1 MATSLEKMILQSR
14 TYNLL
19 RYSALPDFFI
29 EKLSGTTGKA
39 KNYYG
44 SFLTRHDN
52 KLVFDVGANK
62 GNKVK
67 ALLALG
73 YRVIA
78 VEPEKNSLKTLHY
91 RFDKHSAV
99 TLVEK
104 GLSDAPGTAQIHIAA
119 PRSGFNTLSNK
130 WVDILGRSDV
140 NRFEQKIEYA
150 DAYDIPLTTLDQLI
164 SEFGIPYFIKI
175 DVEGYEVNV
184 LHGLH
189 AAPDFISFET
199 NLPEF
204 LEETLECIR
213 HLQSIS
219 PDIFFNY
226 SINDHLEFKQ
236 WISPAA
242 LIELMAN
249 GGMRYMEIIA
259 SLKGGHKTL

>member
-19 RYSALPDFFI
+19 RYSALPDFLI
-29 EKLSGTTGKA
+29 EKLSGATRKA

-44 SFLTRHDN
+44 SFLTRHDT

-73 YRVIA
+73 YQVIA
-78 VEPEKNSLKTLHY
+78 VEPEKNSLKTLKY
-91 RFDKHSAV
+91 RFAKNPDV

-104 GLSDAPGTAQIHIAA
+104 GLSDAPGSAQIHIAA

-130 WVDILGRSDV
+130 WVDILGRSEV
-140 NRFEQKIEYA
+140 NRFEQKIEYS
-150 DAYDIPLTTLDQLI
+150 DAYDIPLTTLDHLI
-164 SEFGIPYFIKI
+164 AEFGIPYFIKI

-189 AAPDFISFET
+189 AAPDFLSFET

-204 LEETLECIR
+204 LDETLECIR
-213 HLQSIS
+213 HLQTVAAGVC
-219 PDIFFNY
+219 FNY
-226 SINDHLEFKQ
+226 SVNDQLELSQ
-236 WISPAA
+236 WISPDA
-242 LIELMAN
+242 LVSLVAN
-249 GGMRYMEIIA
+249 GGLRYMEIIA
-259 SLKGGHKTL
+259 SLKGGHSTL